1 MLLLKQ
7 LTGNFWSDLRR
18 LYKTMRSQPWAESA
32 VIYTALVFDGK
43 LLQPD
48 LFLSTTLIVLSFWL
62 AGGSVYLLNHCID
75 VIREGQPSQRQSQLS
90 HQPSLFLLMLVAVV
104 LAIMSLWVST
114 WLDVQVGVVT
124 AVYLLL
130 HIIYSLYLKTIVLVD
145 VMVVSLGLL
154 LRVFAGV
161 VFVDVQQ
168 FSPWLYVCISLLA
181 LFLGFGKRRH
191 DILRLEE
198 VPNHHSSLGQY
209 NVYLLDQ
216 ILLIVTTSML
226 IAYTLYTFGASTALA
241 GGGRLLLTV
250 PFVFYFVARYLY
262 LVQVKKLGGA
272 PEELLL
278 KDKPLLVN
286 SLLWVVAVVG
296 FIYVE

>member
-1 MLLLKQ
+1 MKQ
-7 LTGNFWSDLRR
+7 LTGNLWSDLRR
-18 LYKTMRSQPWAESA
+18 LYKTMPSQPWTGSA
-32 VIYTALVFDGK
+32 IIYTALVFDGK

-48 LFLSTTLIVLSFWL
+48 LLLGTTQIVLSFWL
-62 AGGSVYLLNHCID
+62 AGGSVYLLNHCIND
-75 VIREGQPSQRQSQLS
+75 ITEGQHSQRQSQS
-90 HQPSLFLLMLVAVV
+90 SDQPSLAFVGLVAVI
-104 LAIMSLWVST
+104 LATLSLSVST

-130 HIIYSLYLKTIVLVD
+130 NVIYSFYLKTIVLVD
-145 VMVVSLGLL
+145 IMVFSVGLL

-161 VFVDVQQ
+161 VFVDVQK
-168 FSPWLYVCISLLA
+168 FSPWLCVCISLLA

-191 DILRLEE
+191 DISRLEE
-198 VPNHHSSLGQY
+198 APNHRPSLGQY

-216 ILLIVTTSML
+216 ILLIVITSML

-278 KDKPLLVN
+278 KDKPLFVN
-286 SLLWVVAVVG
+286 SLLWGVAVVG
-296 FIYVE
+296 LIYVG